1 MKDNYEISQDQLDF
15 DERLI
20 SELRHSFKRI
30 NSKRIERLNNLLSE
44 NIFTTLAIRKIVL
57 LLSENVRSSDDKL
70 PVSHHII
77 FNALNRMGSVSIK
90 IDNRS
95 NLLQFVSNLI
105 EEVIDNFSI
114 SFKVKEK
121 NWDIED
127 AVKKRDLLFKYT
139 LQPNE
144 EVKINQYR
152 IKEVCEFKKNLLHYL
167 LPASVLTNFDA
178 TEITSFLNKKH
189 DMSSEFSE
197 PFFTFVRE

>member
-1 MKDNYEISQDQLDF
+1 MKDNYEFSQDQLDF

-57 LLSENVRSSDDKL
+57 LLSENVRSSEDKL

-77 FNALNRMGSVSIK
+77 FNALNKMGTVSIK

-114 SFKVKEK
+114 SFKVREK
-121 NWDIED
+121 TGIL
-127 AVKKRDLLFKYT
+127 KRQL
-139 LQPNE
+139 
-144 EVKINQYR
+144 
-152 IKEVCEFKKNLLHYL
+152 KNVIC
-167 LPASVLTNFDA
+167 S
-178 TEITSFLNKKH
+178 LNIPYSQMMK
-189 DMSSEFSE
+189 
-197 PFFTFVRE
+197 

>member
-1 MKDNYEISQDQLDF
+1 MKDNYEFSQDQLDF

-57 LLSENVRSSDDKL
+57 LLSENVRSSEDKL

-77 FNALNRMGSVSIK
+77 FNALNKMGTVSIK

-114 SFKVKEK
+114 SFKLREK
-121 NWDIED
+121 NWDIEE

-144 EVKINQYR
+144 EL
-152 IKEVCEFKKNLLHYL
+152 KKSVSLKRTYCIIFYLHRY
-167 LPASVLTNFDA
+167 
-178 TEITSFLNKKH
+178 
-189 DMSSEFSE
+189 
-197 PFFTFVRE
+197 

>member
-1 MKDNYEISQDQLDF
+1 MKDNYEFSQDQLDF

-57 LLSENVRSSDDKL
+57 LLSENVRSSEDKL

-77 FNALNRMGSVSIK
+77 FNALNKMGTVSIK

-114 SFKVKEK
+114 SFKVREK
-121 NWDIED
+121 N
-127 AVKKRDLLFKYT
+127 
-139 LQPNE
+139 
-144 EVKINQYR
+144 
-152 IKEVCEFKKNLLHYL
+152 
-167 LPASVLTNFDA
+167 
-178 TEITSFLNKKH
+178 
-189 DMSSEFSE
+189 
-197 PFFTFVRE
+197 

>member
-1 MKDNYEISQDQLDF
+1 MKDNYEFSQDQLDF

-57 LLSENVRSSDDKL
+57 LLSENVRSSEDKL

-77 FNALNRMGSVSIK
+77 FNALNKMGTVSIK

-114 SFKVKEK
+114 SFKVREK
-121 NWDIED
+121 NWDIEE

-139 LQPNE
+139 IQPMM
-144 EVKINQYR
+144 K
-152 IKEVCEFKKNLLHYL
+152 
-167 LPASVLTNFDA
+167 
-178 TEITSFLNKKH
+178 
-189 DMSSEFSE
+189 
-197 PFFTFVRE
+197 